1 MKKKIITLAIA
12 TVMLITVTV
21 GATIAWLTAE
31 SEEVTNTFTVGNIK
45 ILLNEADV
53 NINDPDSEYNEFV
66 YDNSLDMDYEA
77 ADRVQGN
84 VYELTPGST
93 YFKDPKVTVLAGSER
108 CYVFV
113 KVTESNNPFVGNT
126 NQKIV
131 DWKVNDSFW
140 ELVPYTN
147 NVYYY
152 NSVVDVNNF
161 YAEDEVNFNYDNS
174 NSYRPHLESDPYL
187 GEQPVLVNGEVVE
200 GVVLPTIIKKAKITI
215 PDEFDGVFRD
225 DSNSN
230 SIIENPE
237 LPKLEFDAYAIQA
250 DNMENL
256 EIEDIWMNLAG
267 QLDLED
273 NSGTY

>member
-31 SEEVTNTFTVGNIK
+31 SKEVTNTFTVGNIK

-53 NINDPDSEYNEFV
+53 NRNDATSEYNEFV
-66 YDNSLDMDYEA
+66 RDDSLDMDYEA

-113 KVTESNNPFVGNT
+113 KVTESNNTLVENT
-126 NQKIV
+126 DYKIV
-131 DWKVNDSFW
+131 DWTVNEKFW
-140 ELVPYTN
+140 TLVPYTN

-152 NSVVDVNNF
+152 NSVVDVNHF
-161 YAEDEVNFNYDNS
+161 DAEDDLYFKYDDS
-174 NSYRPHLESDPYL
+174 NNYRPHIASDPYL
-187 GEQPVLVNGEVVE
+187 GTQGRFVDGEWVE
-200 GVVLPTIIKKAKITI
+200 GVVLPTIIEGAKITI

-225 DSNSN
+225 NSN
-230 SIIENPE
+230 NVIENPV

-256 EIEDIWMNLAG
+256 PISDIWLNLAG

>member
-31 SEEVTNTFTVGNIK
+31 SGEVTNTFTVGNIK

-53 NINDPDSEYNEFV
+53 NRNDATSEYNEFV
-66 YDNSLDMDYEA
+66 RDDSLDMYYEN
-77 ADRVQGN
+77 ADRVPGN
-84 VYELTPGST
+84 TYKLMPGST

-113 KVTESNNPFVGNT
+113 KVTESTNPLVENT

-131 DWKVNDSFW
+131 HWEVNDRFW
-140 ELVPYTN
+140 TLVPDTN

-152 NSVVDVNNF
+152 NSVVDVNVNDF
-161 YAEDEVNFNYDNS
+161 DAEDELYFKYDDS
-174 NSYRPHLESDPYL
+174 NNYRPHLASDPYL
-187 GEQPVLVNGEVVE
+187 GTQTMYANDEVVE
-200 GVVLPTIIKKAKITI
+200 GVVLPTIIKEAKITVHS
-215 PDEFDGVFRD
+215 EFDGVFRD
-225 DSNSN
+225 SSN

-237 LPKLEFDAYAIQA
+237 LPELKFDAYAIQA
-250 DNMENL
+250 ENFRNAA
-256 EIEDIWMNLAG
+256 EAWNLAA
-267 QLDLED
+267 QDEWK
-273 NSGTY
+273 